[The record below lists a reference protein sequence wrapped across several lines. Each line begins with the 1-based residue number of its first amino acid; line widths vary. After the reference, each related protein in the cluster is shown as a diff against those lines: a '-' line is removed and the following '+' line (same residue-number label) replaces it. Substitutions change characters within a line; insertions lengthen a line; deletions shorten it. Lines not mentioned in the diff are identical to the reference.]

1 MQIKCKRQKN
11 QNLYTA
17 KEMRGSSE
25 KNEKNI
31 WKIEL
36 EEIGTKMRKI
46 KVFQTTKRN

>member
-17 KEMRGSSE
+17 KEMRSSSE

-31 WKIEL
+31 
-36 EEIGTKMRKI
+36 
-46 KVFQTTKRN
+46 

>member
-1 MQIKCKRQKN
+1 MQIQCKRQKN

-31 WKIEL
+31 
-36 EEIGTKMRKI
+36 
-46 KVFQTTKRN
+46 

>member
-25 KNEKNI
+25 KKKEKNI
-31 WKIEL
+31 
-36 EEIGTKMRKI
+36 
-46 KVFQTTKRN
+46 

>member
-25 KNEKNI
+25 K
-31 WKIEL
+31 
-36 EEIGTKMRKI
+36 KMRKI
-46 KVFQTTKRN
+46 FEK